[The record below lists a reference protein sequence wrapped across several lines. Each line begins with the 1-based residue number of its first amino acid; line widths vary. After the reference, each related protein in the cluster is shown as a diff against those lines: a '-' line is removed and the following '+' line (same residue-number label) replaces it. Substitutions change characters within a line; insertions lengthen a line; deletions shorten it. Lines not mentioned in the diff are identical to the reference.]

1 MSGELVLLFLSHL
14 MRHPLSYSGNVN
26 KVVLCPLAT
35 TMASAVPLLVLF
47 IYSGLYREESF
58 QSGIV
63 TYPRLSSYILCNVKG
78 EVKRLSLKDRQHHI
92 ISVETG

>member
-47 IYSGLYREESF
+47 IYSALYSEGSF
-58 QSGIV
+58 QIV
-63 TYPRLSSYILCNVKG
+63 TYPRLSSYSLCNANG
-78 EVKRLSLKDRQHHI
+78 EVKRLSLKDRQHHMMV
-92 ISVETG
+92 VETG